1 MNSAVISR
9 VNKIRLP
16 ELQPYLFK
24 FYHFKKT
31 VGYKY
36 NNIKVVE
43 EAPGIKVTDKDT
55 KEIYDNDAYNRKMR
69 TPKTIIILHVKTWM
83 KRRIKTI
90 RNMGKNTM
98 ETMTLMNTTTPTLI
112 SIHNKVITMMHHRN
126 MAWTTFS
133 THPKLYIKFKDDLI
147 SH

>member
-36 NNIKVVE
+36 NDIKVVE

-55 KEIYDNDAYNRKMR
+55 RRFMIMMHITENMR

-83 KRRIKTI
+83 KRRIKMI
-90 RNMGKNTM
+90 RNICGKN
-98 ETMTLMNTTTPTLI
+98 PW
-112 SIHNKVITMMHHRN
+112 R
-126 MAWTTFS
+126 
-133 THPKLYIKFKDDLI
+133 P
-147 SH
+147 

>member
-55 KEIYDNDAYNRKMR
+55 KEIYDNDAYNRK
-69 TPKTIIILHVKTWM
+69 HE
-83 KRRIKTI
+83 
-90 RNMGKNTM
+90 NTQDDYNTACEDLDE
-98 ETMTLMNTTTPTLI
+98 ETDQNDQKYGQKYHGDHDSYEHNNTYANINPQQGDNYDAPQKHGMDHI
-112 SIHNKVITMMHHRN
+112 
-126 MAWTTFS
+126 
-133 THPKLYIKFKDDLI
+133 
-147 SH
+147 